1 MELLNTFSIRI
12 VNLCHPTNRIA
23 QIYYPTTNRIA
34 QIYYPTYMHIKAHKH
49 NKQKQKHTNTKIFQ
63 VVV

>member
-23 QIYYPTTNRIA
+23 QIYYPT
-34 QIYYPTYMHIKAHKH
+34 YMHIKAHKH
-49 NKQKQKHTNTKIFQ
+49 NKQKQKHTTTKIFQ